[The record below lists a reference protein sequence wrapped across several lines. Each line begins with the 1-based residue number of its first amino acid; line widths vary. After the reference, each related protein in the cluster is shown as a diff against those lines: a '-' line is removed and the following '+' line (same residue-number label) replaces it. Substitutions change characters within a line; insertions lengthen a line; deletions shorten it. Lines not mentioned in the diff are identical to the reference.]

1 MLKLIVGPMK
11 AEKTGELIR
20 LAKRAAIGNKNA
32 VVLTPQIDTRIV
44 GEVIESRNGNKIK
57 AYRLENSDA
66 IKDYVDKNTDI
77 VFIDEVNLWD
87 DGIVRQVCNLVDS
100 GMDVICAGLDM
111 NYMSAPFDAVAR
123 LMALADEVEK
133 LFSVC
138 EECGSDRGRRTARY
152 INGKPASFN
161 SPEIL
166 IDGTNTNVL
175 YKTFCNKCYRKMGM
189 FSLGGYPS
197 KNASITGISG

>member
-1 MLKLIVGPMK
+1 MLKLITGPMK

-32 VVLTPQIDTRIV
+32 VVLSPQIDGRTL
-44 GEVIESRNGNKIK
+44 GEIIESRNGSKIK
-57 AYRLENSDA
+57 AYRIENSEL
-66 IKDYVDKNTDI
+66 IKDYVDENTDI

-87 DGIVRQVCNLVDS
+87 EGIVREACMLVDS
-100 GMDVICAGLDM
+100 GIDVICAGLDM

-138 EECGSDRGRRTARY
+138 EECGSDRGRRTARF

-166 IDGTNTNVL
+166 IDGTNTSVL

-197 KNASITGISG
+197 KNANITEVSR